1 MFFDVRWCSLI
12 VFDVTDFLWLSLML
26 FPVLS
31 CSFIFFLFRSVS
43 FMSFRFHSCSFI
55 FVHVLSCSFMLGHA
69 LSCSFNIFHY
79 LSFYF
84 PPPPPPSVAVL
95 GGGGDR
101 SLGLVLWIMQVLMVG
116 DHKPPQNLRK
126 SHWCVP
132 FTATFSK
139 RRKIGA
145 SWSERCDTYRSQ
157 RKKIS
162 QPTARWQ
169 YLNSTDADN
178 KLHPWTLQTC
188 RTNTCML
195 IKYTLPLSHIAPQS
209 SFHQKRKLW
218 PFQLWAMQAHHHG
231 LVLGL
236 FCPRMSSEITVE
248 VILCKYSRQSVKPEI
263 PVCIAVA
270 IPWL

>member
-1 MFFDVRWCSLI
+1 MLVHLLSFSFSLFHVI
-12 VFDVTDFLWLSLML
+12 SFSLML
-26 FPVLS
+26 FH
-31 CSFIFFLFRSVS
+31 FR
-43 FMSFRFHSCSFI
+43 
-55 FVHVLSCSFMLGHA
+55 SCSFMFFHFG
-69 LSCSFNIFHY
+69 SCSFMFFQY
-79 LSFYF
+79 LPLSFILF
-84 PPPPPPSVAVL
+84 PAPPPAF
-95 GGGGDR
+95 GCGFGRGGDR

-116 DHKPPQNLRK
+116 DHKPPQKLRK